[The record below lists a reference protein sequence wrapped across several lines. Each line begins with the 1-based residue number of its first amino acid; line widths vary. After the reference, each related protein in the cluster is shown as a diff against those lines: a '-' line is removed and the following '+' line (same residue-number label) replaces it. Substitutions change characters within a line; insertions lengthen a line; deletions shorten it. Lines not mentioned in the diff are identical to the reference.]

1 MAEQPVHHSW
11 APITDL
17 GDDDFARVS
26 DELPALMAVWDEARG
41 ELDERQVEEFND
53 RLNREWAIET
63 GIIERIYTLDEGT
76 TRLLIEQGIDASLIA
91 HDNGN
96 GGSPELIA
104 GIIRDHQEAVEW
116 LFEVVRQERPLS
128 TSFVKEL
135 HALMTRKQL
144 HADGVDMFGRATQ
157 IKLRHGDYKQRPNN
171 PTRNDGRVHEY
182 CPPEHVAAEM
192 DRLIELHG
200 EHVVLD
206 VPPDLSA
213 AWLHHRFIQIH
224 PFQDG
229 NGRVARALA
238 SLVLIRAGWFPLVV
252 SHKDRSRY
260 IDTLEAADGG
270 DLRPLTEL
278 IGAIQ
283 KRSCRAALSIL
294 GEVEREQARLEQM
307 MDAIS
312 TAFDGRDRHLRQ
324 ETAHAKAIAEHLL
337 LIAEEKFE
345 EVRSGLE
352 QRIDTTAA
360 DHRFFVDRGRD
371 NTERRGWNR
380 YQVVDTARRLGYF
393 ANMRDYHDWAR
404 IGFETESGQSN
415 ILLSFHTVGRDYRGV
430 IGASMCFYRRQ
441 RSDGEG
447 SGGKGIEQQVI
458 ELQTVSDDLFQ
469 VNYKEDIEAVERR
482 FGPWLEEALVMGLD
496 QWRRGE

>member
-1 MAEQPVHHSW
+1 MADQPVHHKW
-11 APITDL
+11 GPIADL
-17 GDDDFARVS
+17 SGEDLEAAGG
-26 DELPALMAVWDEARG
+26 ELPTLIAVWAEARG
-41 ELDERQVEEFND
+41 ELSEEQVEDFNE

-91 HDNGN
+91 HDDN

-135 HALMTRKQL
+135 HALMTRKQDY
-144 HADGVDMFGRATQ
+144 AEGVDMFGRATK
-157 IKLRHGDYKQRPNN
+157 IKLRRGDYKQRPNN
-171 PTRNDGRVHEY
+171 PTRNDGKVHEY

-192 DRLIELHG
+192 DRLIELHP
-200 EHVVLD
+200 EHTGREVA
-206 VPPDLSA
+206 PDLSA

-252 SHKDRSRY
+252 NHKDRSRY
-260 IDTLEAADGG
+260 IDTLEAADAG

-278 IGAIQ
+278 IGTIQ

-294 GEVEREQARLEQM
+294 GEVEREEARLEQM
-307 MDAIS
+307 MDAIGE
-312 TAFDGRDRHLRQ
+312 AFDSRDRHLRH
-324 ETAHAKAIAEHLL
+324 ETARAKEIAEGLRV
-337 LIAEEKFE
+337 IAEDKFQ
-345 EVRSGLE
+345 EVRSGLDQRIGTSAADRRIFVDTGLDDTE
-352 QRIDTTAA
+352 QR
-360 DHRFFVDRGRD
+360 
-371 NTERRGWNR
+371 GWYR
-380 YQVVDTARRLGYF
+380 YQVVDTAQRLGYF
-393 ANMRDYHDWAR
+393 ANIRDYHEWVR
-404 IGFETESGQSN
+404 IAFMTESGRSE
-415 ILLSFHTVGRDYRGV
+415 ILLSFHTVGRDFRGV
-430 IGASMCFYRRQ
+430 VGASMCFYRRQ
-441 RSDGEG
+441 RGDGD
-447 SGGKGIEQQVI
+447 GIEQQVI

-469 VNYKEDIEAVERR
+469 VNYKEDVDAAERR
-482 FGPWLEEALVMGLD
+482 FGPWLENTLVMGLD
-496 QWRRGE
+496 QWRRSE

>member
-1 MAEQPVHHSW
+1 MADQGVHHTW

-17 GDDDFARVS
+17 SNEDLEAASG
-26 DELPALMAVWDEARG
+26 ELPTLMSVWDEARG
-41 ELDERQVEEFND
+41 ELSEEQVEDFNE

-91 HDNGN
+91 HDDN

-116 LFEVVRQERPLS
+116 LFEVVRQQRPLT

-135 HALMTRKQL
+135 HALMTRKQEY
-144 HADGVDMFGRATQ
+144 AEGVDMFGRATK
-157 IKLRHGDYKQRPNN
+157 IRLRHGDYKKRPNN
-171 PTRNDGRVHEY
+171 PTRNDGKTHEY

-192 DRLIELHG
+192 DRLIELHIAHTRAG
-200 EHVVLD
+200 

-252 SHKDRSRY
+252 HHKDRSRY
-260 IDTLEAADGG
+260 IDTLEAADTG

-278 IGAIQ
+278 IGTIE
-283 KRSCRAALSIL
+283 KRSCRTALSNL
-294 GEVEREQARLEQM
+294 GDVEREEDRLEQM
-307 MDAIS
+307 IDAIGE
-312 TAFDGRDRHLRQ
+312 AFDGRDRYLRR
-324 ETAHAKAIAEHLL
+324 ETTHAKEIAERLRVL
-337 LIAEEKFE
+337 AEAKFE

-352 QRIDTTAA
+352 KRIDVTVADREIFVTTGH
-360 DHRFFVDRGRD
+360 DD
-371 NTERRGWNR
+371 TEQRGWYR
-380 YQVVDTARRLGYF
+380 YQVVDTAQRLGYF
-393 ANMRDYHDWAR
+393 ANMRDYHEWVR
-404 IGFETESGQSN
+404 IAFVTESGRSE
-415 ILLSFHTVGRDYRGV
+415 ILLSFHAVGHNYRGIV
-430 IGASMCFYRRQ
+430 GASMCFYRRQ
-441 RSDGEG
+441 RADGE
-447 SGGKGIEQQVI
+447 SIEQQVI
-458 ELQTVSDDLFQ
+458 ELQGVSDDLFQ
-469 VNYKEDIEAVERR
+469 VNYKEDIEAAERR
-482 FGPWLEEALVMGLD
+482 FSPWLEKALVMGLD
-496 QWRRGE
+496 QWRRSE